1 MKINELRALIQEAIA
16 EETSNKFSIKD
27 KLNDMLFGKDENGV
41 DGYLSQE
48 WRLKSDITPQERS
61 LRIALVIDQLKND
74 IVPYIKSLEEVAADE
89 QIFVDATTKATTS
102 EGRLSK
108 FLFGSDA
115 TDEELEAWLMKNKQ
129 IQTALNKMDPNKAK
143 LWKEYVKSNKADK
156 IKNSEAI
163 MNVFW
168 DGEKWSGSKPTSG
181 NWTESKN

>member
-1 MKINELRALIQEAIA
+1 MKINELRILIQEIIA
-16 EETSNKFSIKD
+16 EETS
-27 KLNDMLFGKDENGV
+27 LDEIF
-41 DGYLSQE
+41 
-48 WRLKSDITPQERS
+48 ITLPGLDNE
-61 LRIALVIDQLKND
+61 
-74 IVPYIKSLEEVAADE
+74 
-89 QIFVDATTKATTS
+89 KATQSYRDTENAYKAGYGEGYNYAINIHNTS
-102 EGRLSK
+102 TNEGRISN